1 MKFLPILG
9 IVLLL
14 GIDQFTKYWAVNTLA
29 NQADIMLWPNVFHL
43 SYVENR
49 GAAFGMLQGK
59 QGFFIIMTIAVLIF
73 IAWYWRRIP
82 QDKWGIWMKIAL
94 VLVISGAIGNLIDRA
109 LLGYVR
115 DFLYFILIDFPVFN
129 VADICV
135 VVGVIILM
143 PVLLFGDIEGEK
155 DGDEVKNTE
164 VEGK

>member
-1 MKFLPILG
+1 
-9 IVLLL
+9 
-14 GIDQFTKYWAVNTLA
+14 
-29 NQADIMLWPNVFHL
+29 
-43 SYVENR
+43 
-49 GAAFGMLQGK
+49 
-59 QGFFIIMTIAVLIF
+59 
-73 IAWYWRRIP
+73 
-82 QDKWGIWMKIAL
+82 MKIAL